1 MFIIT
6 YQMHIDEIFKIDEI
20 CESWRESNDTDFG
33 VHSVA
38 SENVK
43 SENGTY

>member
-1 MFIIT
+1 MRSLRLMR
-6 YQMHIDEIFKIDEI
+6 YVNLD
-20 CESWRESNDTDFG
+20 DTDFG